1 MGKVYAQ
8 TKSVIDNK
16 VAYFWKPLEQNILKC
31 LEDPFRQGWF
41 HIHDPSTPVLED
53 IMGILPEESYQRMR
67 EGSIHFATNYGLG
80 LIRPGVTN
88 IKSPDNSEE
97 RYILVQ
103 MLNKKSIIELPSWV
117 TIRFLTADPTKT
129 LADGNEYLF
138 NGTFE
143 EVMQEIQNA
152 GYTFIKPN
160 QGEFNYLSFKLRII
174 RELNALRQEF
184 LKDPLNEEFVRK
196 LSPEHLSR
204 LKSLNYS
211 I

>member
-1 MGKVYAQ
+1 
-8 TKSVIDNK
+8 
-16 VAYFWKPLEQNILKC
+16 
-31 LEDPFRQGWF
+31 
-41 HIHDPSTPVLED
+41 
-53 IMGILPEESYQRMR
+53 
-67 EGSIHFATNYGLG
+67 
-80 LIRPGVTN
+80 
-88 IKSPDNSEE
+88 
-97 RYILVQ
+97 
-103 MLNKKSIIELPSWV
+103 
-117 TIRFLTADPTKT
+117 
-129 LADGNEYLF
+129 
-138 NGTFE
+138 
-143 EVMQEIQNA
+143 MQEIQNA